1 MRTTIKNLF
10 VEYGTIAVV
19 VYFVLFFSVWIGIWA
34 AIRAGWQPASP
45 IAGVGTW
52 TAAYIATKLTQ
63 PLRIAATVAV
73 TPFLARFFERTV
85 TPIVVTWY
93 GRMTGRAP
101 APRLEEVARDE
112 Q

>member
-1 MRTTIKNLF
+1 MRKTIKSLF
-10 VEYGTIAVV
+10 VEYGTIAVA

-63 PLRIAATVAV
+63 PLRFAATVAV
-73 TPFLARFFERTV
+73 TPFLARFYERTV
-85 TPIVVTWY
+85 TPIVTTWY
-93 GRMTGRAP
+93 ARVTGRTP
-101 APRLEEVARDE
+101 APRLEEIARDE